1 MNESESDR
9 VFVMKTLDGL
19 FHQMR
24 ISPNLFPKS
33 VKVNFYQS
41 NYKQD
46 TMCFYYD
53 DTEKVFTLPVVI
65 DEILE
70 YLKYY
75 ESLNELKLGPLFFYP
90 SQQLLIYKD
99 TRISLRHTHNKI
111 LYEIITNKNEGI
123 SKIILYKSIWPNDA
137 EIFMNKL
144 DTHLTNLKNF
154 IGDKFKYE
162 IKLKTNKGRLT
173 VID

>member
-1 MNESESDR
+1 MNECELDR

-19 FHQMR
+19 FHQMK
-24 ISPNLFPKS
+24 INPNLLPKS

-53 DTEKVFTLPVVI
+53 DTEKVFTLPTDI
-65 DEILE
+65 DEISK
-70 YLKYY
+70 YLKYF

-99 TRISLRHTHNKI
+99 IRISLRHTHNKI
-111 LYEIITNKNEGI
+111 LYEIINNKNEGI
-123 SKIILYKSIWPNDA
+123 SKINLYKSLWPNDA

-162 IKLKTNKGRLT
+162 IKLKTNKGKLT